1 MLKKNNK
8 GFTMV
13 EILGAVVII
22 GVLTLIA
29 VPAVS
34 KMMKQFREDYYM
46 SLEDTITS
54 SAKEF
59 FTDNR
64 IYRPEGL
71 LRSSYVNVSELIEKK
86 YADNLLDYK
95 GNSCSLEDRESY
107 VVAIYRGEDSYEYKA
122 CIKCKGDDY
131 TSDAVDYCDPA
142 WLTNNNIEYDF
153 GTSED
158 LYIYYNTSRDVIREK
173 LMRTLNIVKYN
184 DDGDELDRVLAED
197 SEEEVLPTN
206 IDELDTTPIL
216 DADNKKEFILTY
228 EDRNTT
234 NPNDVMELKA
244 IVYKHKAPTITI
256 KKTSNNEEYELGTWS
271 NGVIITLKT
280 NDNFY
285 ELSGTS
291 VGSFQWYIDG
301 GWKDIPC
308 SMTSSNSCSVAI
320 KENVNDNYRFRIV
333 TNEGNV
339 SDETGDYLIKVDVDK
354 PTVVIDPNGSE
365 PIVKVG
371 TTSANIIFKLTTAD
385 TGGSGIKTRK
395 YAISTNGS
403 SAPTSYTNFT
413 SNTLNV
419 NRNMAGNKYYVW
431 AQVEDNAGN
440 ISIGVYPSKAFH
452 MKYEIKYNMN
462 GGSGGPT
469 TEYKMHGEKLTLSTT
484 KPTKTGY
491 DFVGWSTT
499 SNGTSATYNAGGTYS
514 TDKAVTL
521 YAVWKAK
528 NYTVTFNANG
538 GSVSP
543 NSKTVTYNS
552 TYGTLPTPTRTGYTF
567 NGWYTSSSGG
577 TKISSS
583 SKVTI
588 TSNQTLYAHWTI
600 NSYTVTFNANGGS
613 VSPSSTKANYNTN
626 ITLPTPTRANYK
638 FDGWYT
644 SSSGG
649 TRVGGGGNSYK
660 VTGNTTL
667 YAHWTANTYTI
678 TFNANGG
685 SGGPS
690 TQTKR
695 PGVNLTLTTSKPTRS
710 GYEFMGWSTT
720 KNSTTINYKSGSIYS
735 KDQSITLYAV
745 WRKQITVTFNYN
757 KALWNGTSTTR
768 SCYIYNNQ
776 TSCTITSPGIA
787 NLNQTNFRGDST
799 DASLSA
805 KGNQS
810 FSTLF
815 TIKGW
820 NTSSSATTA
829 SLATNKSLSVSSN
842 RTYYA
847 IVIINYSRFL
857 AFPNAQWGLYCRKYV
872 DQPYSPTKNMAGM
885 IATNYGI
892 PAYFKTTTWEYSTSS
907 GKLWL
912 RGSLENSSLCT
923 PSVANIVNPTC
934 SNQWVPAEWV
944 SW

>member
-1 MLKKNNK
+1 MIEKNNK
-8 GFTMV
+8 GFTMI
-13 EILGAVVII
+13 EIIGAVIII

-34 KMMKQFREDYYM
+34 KMMRQFREDYYV

-71 LRSSYVNVSELIEKK
+71 LRSSYVNVSELIEEK
-86 YADNLLDYK
+86 YTDNLLDYK
-95 GNSCSLEDRESY
+95 GNSCSLEDKESY

-122 CIKCKGDDY
+122 CIKCNGDDY
-131 TSDAVDYCDPA
+131 VSDNVDYCDPA
-142 WLTNNNIEYDF
+142 WLTNDNIRYDF
-153 GTSED
+153 GTNED
-158 LYIYYNTSRDVIREK
+158 LYIYYNTSREVIREK

-184 DDGDELDRVLAED
+184 DNGDELDRVLAED
-197 SEEEVLPTN
+197 SKEEILPTN

-216 DADNKKEFILTY
+216 DADNKKEFILKY
-228 EDRNTT
+228 ADRNSSGET
-234 NPNDVMELKA
+234 ELKA
-244 IVYKHKAPTITI
+244 VVYRHKAPTVTL
-256 KKTSNNEEYELGTWS
+256 KKTSDNIEYTTGTWS
-271 NGVIITLKT
+271 NGVIVTLEV
-280 NDNFY
+280 NDNFF

-301 GWKDIPC
+301 GWKDIEC
-308 SMTSSNSCSVAI
+308 SMTSSNSCSIAI
-320 KENVNDNYRFRIV
+320 KENVNENYKFRIV

-339 SDETGDYLIKVDVDK
+339 SEETENYLIKVDVDK
-354 PTVVIDPNGSE
+354 PTVTIDPNGST
-365 PIVKVG
+365 PTVTVG
-371 TTSANIIFKLTTAD
+371 NTNANVSFSLTTSD
-385 TGGSGIKTRK
+385 SGGSGIKTRK
-395 YAISTNGS
+395 YAISTS
-403 SAPTSYTNFT
+403 STTAPTSYTNFST
-413 SNTLNV
+413 ATLNV
-419 NRNMAGNKYYVW
+419 NRSMSGNKYYVW

-440 ISIGVYPSKAFH
+440 ISTGVYPSKVFQ
-452 MKYEIKYNMN
+452 MRYEIRYNAN
-462 GGSGGPT
+462 GGSGGPST
-469 TEYKMHGEKLTLSTT
+469 QYQLHGENLTLSST
-484 KPTKTGY
+484 KPTRTGY
-491 DFVGWSTT
+491 DFVGWSTS
-499 SNGTSATYNAGGTYS
+499 SNAISATYSAGGRYNNNR
-514 TDKAVTL
+514 AVTL

-528 NYTVTFNANG
+528 SYTVTFNANG

-543 NSKTVTYNS
+543 SSKTVTYNS

-577 TKISSS
+577 TKITSSN
-583 SKVTI
+583 KVTI

-613 VSPSSTKANYNTN
+613 
-626 ITLPTPTRANYK
+626 
-638 FDGWYT
+638 
-644 SSSGG
+644 
-649 TRVGGGGNSYK
+649 
-660 VTGNTTL
+660 
-667 YAHWTANTYTI
+667 
-678 TFNANGG
+678 
-685 SGGPS
+685 GGPS

-695 PGVNLTLTTSKPTRS
+695 PGVNLTLTTSKPSRS
-710 GYEFMGWSTT
+710 GYEFMGWSAT
-720 KNSTTINYKSGSIYS
+720 KNSTTINYKSGAIYS

-757 KALWNGTSTTR
+757 KALWNGTSTTK

-776 TSCTITSPGIA
+776 TSCTITSPGIS
-787 NLNQTNFRGDST
+787 NLNQTNSRGDST

-805 KGNQS
+805 KGDQS

-847 IVIINYSRFL
+847 IVTINYSRFL
-857 AFPNAQWGLYCRKYV
+857 AFPNAEWGLYCRKYV

-885 IATNYGI
+885 IATNYGT

-923 PSVANIVNPTC
+923 PSVSNIVNPTC
-934 SNQWVPAEWV
+934 SDKWVPAEWV
-944 SW
+944 AW